1 MNCFSIDNKRL
12 DEWVTADKLDI
23 DHIQLPRKE
32 SKSQTPTAAA
42 ALIKNT
48 SRAVSPDV
56 TISGASSPLP
66 SSGETVSTN
75 SRRSS
80 VVLGRKRKNENDVSF
95 ISLSF
100 ILSHKLHSLSLVP
113 SIILLLN

>member
-1 MNCFSIDNKRL
+1 M

-32 SKSQTPTAAA
+32 SKSQTSTAAA

-66 SSGETVSTN
+66 SSGETVIS
-75 SRRSS
+75 SGRRSS
-80 VVLGRKRKNENDVSF
+80 VALGRKRKNENDVSF
-95 ISLSF
+95 VILFSLF
-100 ILSHKLHSLSLVP
+100 HKLHSL
-113 SIILLLN
+113 IFLLFVAKA